1 MSPQGQGHLTRKI
14 DRNSVYHLFF
24 LEKIMSRNLDKLK
37 RLHKKLLVRYGPDDA
52 MVLQV
57 KQALES
63 REAIESSHSWWFA
76 PYRERRS
83 GRGTER
89 NRNAVTE

>member
-1 MSPQGQGHLTRKI
+1 
-14 DRNSVYHLFF
+14 
-24 LEKIMSRNLDKLK
+24 MSRNLDKLK

-63 REAIESSHSWWFA
+63 REAIESKQSWWLA
-76 PYRERRS
+76 SERRS
-83 GRGTER
+83 GRDTER
-89 NRNAVTE
+89 NGNTIAVG